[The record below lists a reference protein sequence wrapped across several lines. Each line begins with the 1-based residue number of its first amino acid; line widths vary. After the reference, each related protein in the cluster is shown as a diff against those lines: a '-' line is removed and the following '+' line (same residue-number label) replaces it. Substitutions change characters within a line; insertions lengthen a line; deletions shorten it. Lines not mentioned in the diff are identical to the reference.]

1 MNVAV
6 CHQGAE
12 LVHSARNGSV
22 TEEGSTWFLH
32 NHTSSRH
39 CFSLSVELIHFPQ
52 ISPCKRNKYGK
63 KDDGKAS

>member
-22 TEEGSTWFLH
+22 IEQGTTWFRH
-32 NHTSSRH
+32 NHASSDTVL
-39 CFSLSVELIHFPQ
+39 F
-52 ISPCKRNKYGK
+52 
-63 KDDGKAS
+63 